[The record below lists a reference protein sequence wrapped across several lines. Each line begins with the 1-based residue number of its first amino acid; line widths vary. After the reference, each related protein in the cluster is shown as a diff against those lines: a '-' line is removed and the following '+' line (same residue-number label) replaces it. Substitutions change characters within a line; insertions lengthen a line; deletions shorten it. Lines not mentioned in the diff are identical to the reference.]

1 MPKFKKKFGT
11 RNLFEGNDNNI
22 TDLDEMEP
30 LIIFNIGGLS
40 NNEIA
45 ALEKLQKSNVVNHK
59 IYIGITCVMN
69 ASE

>member
-1 MPKFKKKFGT
+1 
-11 RNLFEGNDNNI
+11 
-22 TDLDEMEP
+22 MEP

-40 NNEIA
+40 HNEIA